1 MYLHSNISLFKDV
14 IAEVNIRTGIAQSV
28 LEKDYYLTM
37 ILKLLREKNDD
48 IVFKG
53 GTSLSKCYHLID
65 RFSEDI
71 DITFGEHIGEARRK
85 KLKYNVIKPVSDE
98 LELPIGNWDSIESDR
113 NYNYYLFSYDS
124 VVEDEVMGITPS
136 VRLETAL
143 VSYSFPVEEKY
154 VKSIIGESLTDFA
167 QDMVNEYGLSPFMMK
182 VQDVKRTFID
192 KIFALCDYY
201 LQGKSKRYSR
211 HLYDIYKIYPSIVI
225 NDDFMRLLEQ
235 VRNHRATLSICPF
248 AQIDVDIKSIIK
260 EFIDNDFYK
269 RDYENVTENLIS
281 DNVTYE
287 QTIDTMEEIAEKLFR
302 RK

>member
-235 VRNHRATLSICPF
+235 VRNHRATLSICPS
-248 AQIDVDIKSIIK
+248 AHIDVDIKSIIK